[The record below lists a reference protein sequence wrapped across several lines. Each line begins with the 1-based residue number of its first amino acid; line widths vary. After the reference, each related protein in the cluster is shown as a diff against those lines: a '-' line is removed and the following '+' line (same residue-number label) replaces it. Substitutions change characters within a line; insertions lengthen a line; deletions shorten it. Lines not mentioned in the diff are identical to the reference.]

1 MSPEMQSMRRNAD
14 VMLNASKELRDAA
27 LVTMPPALRE
37 RIEALHAEVLAV
49 THMVKVRVAIQT
61 HHERV
66 TR

>member
-14 VMLNASKELRDAA
+14 VMLNASKELRDTAIA
-27 LVTMPPALRE
+27 TMPPALLE
-37 RIEALHAEVLAV
+37 RIETLHAEVLAV
-49 THMVKVRVAIQT
+49 AHMVKVRVAMQA